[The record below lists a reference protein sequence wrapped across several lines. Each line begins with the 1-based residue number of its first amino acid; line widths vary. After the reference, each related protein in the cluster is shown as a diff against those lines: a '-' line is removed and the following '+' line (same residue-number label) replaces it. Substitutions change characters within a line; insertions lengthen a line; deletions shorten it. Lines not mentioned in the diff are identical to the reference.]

1 MPISMA
7 LGKPLIGAVL
17 ARLSARGLA
26 RRVVDMGPGAGTYA
40 DLFRALTPEATWC
53 AVEAWG
59 PYVEKYGL
67 RDKYDEIIIADIR
80 YLDFVKLGPSDV
92 ALFGDILEHMS
103 VAEARDVLAHA
114 AMKSRFM
121 ALSIPIGH
129 WPQDEIEGNPFE
141 KHVEDNLS
149 HSEIQDIVPNLCG
162 GQAMINNQGQGLG
175 VYFAAVNPADRDILA
190 PIVAEAEDLIASPAL
205 NELNAVAVDFL
216 DPDARAAFRDQIAA
230 SVMA

>member
-175 VYFAAVNPADRDILA
+175 VYFSATDLADRSILTS
-190 PIVAEAEDLIASPAL
+190 IVAEAEDLIAGTASDDL
-205 NELNAVAVDFL
+205 NVVAVDFL
-216 DPDARAAFRDQIAA
+216 DPLATAAFRDRIAA
-230 SVMA
+230 SVMI

>member
-59 PYVEKYGL
+59 PYVEKYDL

-92 ALFGDILEHMS
+92 TLFGDMLEHMS
-103 VAEARDVLAHA
+103 ADEARDVLSRA
-114 AMKSRFM
+114 ARKSRFM

-129 WPQDEIEGNPFE
+129 WPQDEVQGNPFE
-141 KHVEDNLS
+141 IHVEDNLS
-149 HSEIQDIVPNLCG
+149 HADIQDIVPDLCG

-175 VYFAAVNPADRDILA
+175 VYFAAANPADRKILA
-190 PIVAEAEDLIASPAL
+190 PIVAKAEDLIAGPAL
-205 NELNAVAVDFL
+205 NELNAMAVDLL
-216 DPDARAAFRDQIAA
+216 DPIATAAFRDRIAA
-230 SVMA
+230 SVMV